1 MISPSLFLIS
11 IVQGIFLV
19 MLIGHR
25 RSTNPMASRLII
37 VLITFIILTNLGYFV
52 AHTGLRNYVPQL
64 FSFTAGTTLLLG
76 PLFYFYS
83 KSVVDPSFRWKRGYW
98 IHFLPYTL
106 LFLFNGRYF
115 LLATCD
121 WADFLATFLA
131 GDLPMDDTSKV
142 MFAVQEIHLFIYLVV
157 IFRQIRA
164 AVNFPEPAAYIIP
177 VSSRVRWL
185 KAMAYSLSL
194 LFVVAF
200 SLYLFV
206 LLRGRYNP
214 ITNYIY
220 SLASAGIFYVV
231 EYNLVLNPELIS
243 PGFVQKYRKY
253 MPFDGNESETYARRL
268 RILMSEA
275 KVFTNPDLD
284 LSTLAERIGL
294 PAYQV
299 SRLINE
305 RFNKSFNDYVN
316 EHRVR
321 EFIARVNDP
330 KYQNLSIYGLALEVG
345 FNSKS
350 SFNSAFKKITGK
362 TPSQYRAT

>member
-1 MISPSLFLIS
+1 
-11 IVQGIFLV
+11 
-19 MLIGHR
+19 
-25 RSTNPMASRLII
+25 
-37 VLITFIILTNLGYFV
+37 
-52 AHTGLRNYVPQL
+52 
-64 FSFTAGTTLLLG
+64 
-76 PLFYFYS
+76 
-83 KSVVDPSFRWKRGYW
+83 
-98 IHFLPYTL
+98 
-106 LFLFNGRYF
+106 
-115 LLATCD
+115 
-121 WADFLATFLA
+121 
-131 GDLPMDDTSKV
+131 
-142 MFAVQEIHLFIYLVV
+142 
-157 IFRQIRA
+157 
-164 AVNFPEPAAYIIP
+164 
-177 VSSRVRWL
+177 
-185 KAMAYSLSL
+185 
-194 LFVVAF
+194 
-200 SLYLFV
+200 
-206 LLRGRYNP
+206 
-214 ITNYIY
+214 
-220 SLASAGIFYVV
+220 
-231 EYNLVLNPELIS
+231 
-243 PGFVQKYRKY
+243 